1 MADQYPFL
9 CSVCHGVLDYEDDG
23 RGLGVMF
30 IEPCQKCAD
39 ATYQQGIRDESIRR
53 EER

>member
-9 CSVCHGVLDYEDDG
+9 CSVCHDVLDYEDDG
-23 RGLGVMF
+23 RGWGVML
-30 IEPCQKCAD
+30 IEPCQKCAKKV
-39 ATYQQGIRDESIRR
+39 YQQGVFDEGNRR